1 MSVKSS
7 KAKGFTLVELMIVVA
22 IIGIL
27 AAIAIPA
34 YQDNIVRSRVAEGVL
49 LASALKTDLTGA
61 VSLGE
66 VANTVTT
73 WNLKASGTG
82 ANSKFVSSILGDTLS
97 GVITVTFN
105 SSALGLRP
113 TESTLVFTP
122 FVHST
127 SGPPQLL
134 PVSIAAGTHGV
145 VDWACASESNVYSA
159 QMNMGSAAVG
169 TLLTKF
175 APSLCR

>member
-1 MSVKSS
+1 VIKKSIKS
-7 KAKGFTLVELMIVVA
+7 KGFTLIELMIVVA

-27 AAIAIPA
+27 AALALPA
-34 YQDNIVRSRVAEGVL
+34 YKDNIIRTRVSEGVL

-66 VANTVTT
+66 VVNSVTT
-73 WNLKASGTG
+73 WNLRASGTG
-82 ANSKFVSSILGDTLS
+82 ANSKFVTSILGDTAN

-105 SSALGLRP
+105 ANALGIEP
-113 TESTLVFTP
+113 TQNTLVFTP
-122 FVHST
+122 FVHAT

-134 PVSIAAGTHGV
+134 PVSIAAGTHGTI
-145 VDWACASESNVYSA
+145 DWACASESNVYSG
-159 QMNMGSAAVG
+159 QMNMGAAALG

-175 APSLCR
+175 APSPCR